1 MPARAAE
8 KTSNA
13 IGAKASSVAAK
24 TVAFPG
30 PARQFA
36 TIPIVFAEDLHPE
49 ERLMNNVM
57 LKSSTMVT
65 ATDYERLSDLVEVT
79 RLSMPELSS
88 YLERELE
95 RAKIVPQADPARVQM
110 GSSVRFHDHGSDKIL
125 DIRLVYPAEASIA
138 KGWLS
143 VLTPVGSALLG
154 RQAGSTALC
163 RNLAGQV
170 RPLTV
175 MFVQPPDGAVQ

>member
-1 MPARAAE
+1 
-8 KTSNA
+8 
-13 IGAKASSVAAK
+13 
-24 TVAFPG
+24 
-30 PARQFA
+30 
-36 TIPIVFAEDLHPE
+36 
-49 ERLMNNVM
+49 MNDVM

-65 ATDYERLSDLVEVT
+65 AADYERLSELIEVT
-79 RLSMPELSS
+79 RLSMPDLSS

-110 GSSVRFHDHGSDKIL
+110 GSSVRFHDHGSDKIH
-125 DIRLVYPAEASIA
+125 DIRLVYPADASMA

-154 RQAGSTALC
+154 RRAGSSALC
-163 RNLAGQV
+163 RNLAGKA

-175 MFVQPPDGAVQ
+175 MSVQPPDAAAVDAGSVRTG